1 MVNSI
6 GLVEMTKTQEDCS
19 WDVHVL
25 KIARKEGKNILNQT
39 QYDHVVEVLK
49 RLTDWED
56 KEEISDL
63 RIEKIQD
70 FYELK
75 DKGGVL
81 GRLNLRVY
89 FATVPDNKDIIVLK
103 TYKKEE
109 DGACPRYIIINVE
122 DRLEDFLSGNLQEG
136 VITYK
141 AKSEKT

>member
-1 MVNSI
+1 MA
-6 GLVEMTKTQEDCS
+6 EAQESCS

-25 KIARKEGKNILNQT
+25 KAARLEGRKILT
-39 QYDHVVEVLK
+39 DVQYDHVVEVLK

-56 KEEISDL
+56 KAEISDL
-63 RIEKIQD
+63 RIEKIES

-89 FATVPDNKDIIVLK
+89 FAALPENKDIIVLK

-109 DGACPRYIIINVE
+109 DGACPRYITINVE
-122 DRLEDFLSGNLQEG
+122 SRLDEFLSGNSSEG
-136 VITYK
+136 VIIYRSN
-141 AKSEKT
+141 SENT